1 MCTYI
6 FFITGRKWYSS
17 NVKGWYSSEREDSCY
32 YWLYTLQQ
40 STVCLW
46 CLLRPVHFIMS
57 YSSTSCIINF
67 TSNPGPSRT
76 TESNVN
82 VVHEACMLDNGGDRV
97 EDAAETSGTTPHLP
111 RPTGVTVYKENTN
124 CTGLASCRTP
134 EGRSDCHASS
144 CNTWPDYLQVMLVS
158 TLHLQH
164 THLIN
169 NLILL
174 RHSQLVA
181 TWVPWIVA
189 D

>member
-1 MCTYI
+1 MI
-6 FFITGRKWYSS
+6 QLWEGRQLL
-17 NVKGWYSSEREDSCY
+17 Y

-76 TESNVN
+76 TEPNVN

-97 EDAAETSGTTPHLP
+97 EDATEASGTTPHFP

-124 CTGLASCRTP
+124 CTGLASPVVPQKADLTAMHLLATLGLIIYKLCWSVLCIYNTP
-134 EGRSDCHASS
+134 TGSI
-144 CNTWPDYLQVMLVS
+144 T
-158 TLHLQH
+158 
-164 THLIN
+164 
-169 NLILL
+169 
-174 RHSQLVA
+174 
-181 TWVPWIVA
+181 
-189 D
+189 